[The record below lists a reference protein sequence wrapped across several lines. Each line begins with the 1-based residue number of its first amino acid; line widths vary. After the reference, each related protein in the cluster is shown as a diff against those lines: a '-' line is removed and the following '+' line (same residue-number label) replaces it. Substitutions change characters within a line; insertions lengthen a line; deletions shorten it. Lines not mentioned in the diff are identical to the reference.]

1 MAESD
6 DKTVRAENLGLK
18 TSKKEETGFAGTMEM
33 SRKTFVGKIQATQH
47 AFLEIMD
54 EMERKIELKEDEVI
68 IGRIPECGIELLV
81 ENVSRKHASIM
92 YSNEEYQI
100 QDLGSTNGIY
110 VNGIK
115 VERCILRD
123 HDLIEIGGVKILFC
137 EEKIRQEP

>member
-1 MAESD
+1 MAEND
-6 DKTVRAENLGLK
+6 DKTVRAEDLNLK
-18 TSKKEETGFAGTMEM
+18 TCEKEESGFAGTIEM

-47 AFLEIMD
+47 AFLEIMG
-54 EMERKIELKEDEVI
+54 EMERRIELKEDEVI
-68 IGRIPECGIELLV
+68 IGRIPECDIQLLV

-92 YSNEEYQI
+92 YNNEEYQI

-123 HDLIEIGGVKILFC
+123 HDLIEIGGVKIFFC
-137 EEKIRQEP
+137 EEKIRQKP

>member
-1 MAESD
+1 MAEND
-6 DKTVRAENLGLK
+6 DKTVRAEDLDLK
-18 TSKKEETGFAGTMEM
+18 TCEKEESGFAGTIEM

-47 AFLEIMD
+47 AFLEIMG
-54 EMERKIELKEDEVI
+54 EMERRIELKEDEVI
-68 IGRIPECGIELLV
+68 IGRIPECDIQLLV

-92 YSNEEYQI
+92 YNNEEYQI

-123 HDLIEIGGVKILFC
+123 HDLIEIGGVKIFFC
-137 EEKIRQEP
+137 EEKISQKP